1 MKNNSSFLAAAIL
14 LVFVVACSP
23 KASQKTTI
31 SETPLQFL
39 KVKETTHETVLLEAK
54 TKNKLIF
61 IDFYTTWCGPCKWM
75 DSNVFADAE
84 VATLFNKKFV
94 NYKVDAEDFDGVNLA
109 LKYRVDAYPTL
120 VFTDQNGN
128 VLHRIEGMIPK
139 ESFLQVVEDVLKK
152 E

>member
-1 MKNNSSFLAAAIL
+1 MKNNSFFLVVVL
-14 LVFVVACSP
+14 LAFVVACSP
-23 KASQKTTI
+23 KASQKTTTI
-31 SETPLQFL
+31 PKVPLQFL

-120 VFTDQNGN
+120 IFTDQNGN
-128 VLHRIEGMIPK
+128 VLHRIEGVIPK
-139 ESFLQVVEDVLKK
+139 ESFLQVASDVLKK
-152 E
+152 